1 MLNMDQC
8 SGLVATHCSPLSTA
22 ARRCIMLST
31 SAFPQ
36 SFITMNSKPDPYGR
50 DAMRPYD
57 IPLKGWGQIAQRVWS
72 ESNRDNLSVVAAGC
86 AFFALAAIF
95 PALSAL
101 ISLYGLTADPATV
114 EQQFRMLGSVLPTQ
128 AYDMVIE
135 QIHRI
140 AAAPGGTLGWSL
152 AVSLGLALW

>member
-1 MLNMDQC
+1 
-8 SGLVATHCSPLSTA
+8 
-22 ARRCIMLST
+22 
-31 SAFPQ
+31 
-36 SFITMNSKPDPYGR
+36 MNRKPDPYGR

-57 IPLKGWGQIAQRVWS
+57 IPLKGWWQVAERVWS

-114 EQQFRMLGSVLPTQ
+114 EQNFRMLGSVLPSQ
-128 AYDMVIE
+128 AYDIVIE

-140 AAAPGGTLGWSL
+140 SAASSGTLGWSSWGEF
-152 AVSLGLALW
+152 APCSLERQCRYASHDGRSEHRL